1 MESVKKWFMSSQAF
15 LSMLLVQIFATG
27 MQLLSRIILVQ
38 GSFIFALTTYRYIVA
53 AVSIAP
59 FALYFE
65 RGLAKKF
72 NWRILLWLFI
82 NALVGMTM
90 SLGLFYFGLRD
101 TTATYSV
108 NFLNLIPICTFLIS
122 IMLRIENLKI
132 ETLSGKA
139 KCLGTIACVG
149 GALATSLYKGKEFYI
164 GQHHNHYVDKIV
176 TATHKTHMLHG
187 TFFLIGSC
195 CSYTTWFIMQVKLVK
210 VFPLRYWG
218 TMLSCIMAA
227 IQSAVIG
234 VFINS
239 SKESWRLEWNLQLIT
254 ILYSGVLA
262 TAATFCLLSWAITIK
277 GPTYPSM
284 FNPLTLV
291 FVAILEA
298 IVLGEP
304 LRVGTNEMPHMSQTN
319 VAASELSISM
329 TDDATVHKSTT
340 TIASSS
346 SPYES
351 IP

>member
-1 MESVKKWFMSSQAF
+1 
-15 LSMLLVQIFATG
+15 
-27 MQLLSRIILVQ
+27 
-38 GSFIFALTTYRYIVA
+38 
-53 AVSIAP
+53 
-59 FALYFE
+59 
-65 RGLAKKF
+65 
-72 NWRILLWLFI
+72 
-82 NALVGMTM
+82 MTM

-195 CSYTTWFIMQVKLVK
+195 CSYTTWFIMQ
-210 VFPLRYWG
+210 
-218 TMLSCIMAA
+218 
-227 IQSAVIG
+227 
-234 VFINS
+234 
-239 SKESWRLEWNLQLIT
+239 
-254 ILYSGVLA
+254 GVLA

-304 LRVGTNEMPHMSQTN
+304 LRVGTLLGMILIILGLYYFLWGKRNEMPHMSQTN

>member
-1 MESVKKWFMSSQAF
+1 
-15 LSMLLVQIFATG
+15 
-27 MQLLSRIILVQ
+27 
-38 GSFIFALTTYRYIVA
+38 
-53 AVSIAP
+53 
-59 FALYFE
+59 
-65 RGLAKKF
+65 
-72 NWRILLWLFI
+72 
-82 NALVGMTM
+82 MTM

-195 CSYTTWFIMQVKLVK
+195 CSYTTWFIMQ
-210 VFPLRYWG
+210 
-218 TMLSCIMAA
+218 
-227 IQSAVIG
+227 
-234 VFINS
+234 
-239 SKESWRLEWNLQLIT
+239 
-254 ILYSGVLA
+254 GVLA

-304 LRVGTNEMPHMSQTN
+304 LRVGTIVLLFMGQKE
-319 VAASELSISM
+319 
-329 TDDATVHKSTT
+329 
-340 TIASSS
+340 
-346 SPYES
+346 
-351 IP
+351 